1 MILAALLATAAPVV
15 VPLDA
20 ACVVGTDPAAQ
31 VLRERL
37 MERGAVCPP
46 SSSRRKP
53 GSTDGATAAEKSS
66 TTDNMDSGLRR
77 NDDVAERTTTQPG
90 ANLRPEPSP
99 QRRLGPPAALVPPDN
114 REIPAFAG
122 MTRVSI
128 TFLPAKLAPEAFTIT
143 ATRRVITI
151 RAATTRARLYAA
163 GYLLRH
169 LDNLALTAPTY
180 VTEAPAMAIRG
191 TQIGYR
197 AKNNSYDAWDVPMLR
212 RRIEDFALLGGNRIQ
227 FVAPVSDDAATSP
240 LSPLPATETLIAVAQ
255 ATHRLGLDV
264 ALFYPLLRDYGKPGS
279 ADAEVADFTTL
290 AAKLPALDALY
301 IPGGDPGHTMP
312 DRLFPLAQR
321 IAASLRQRFAK
332 AEVLL
337 STQGFDAAGLDA
349 FHAQLAK
356 HPRWLTAIFVGPQ
369 TRNGIAE
376 HRRRIAG
383 QYPIE
388 TYPDTAHT
396 MHAQFPIPDWHPA
409 FALTEG
415 REPVNPR
422 PAATDRI
429 FRYLAPQTRG
439 FVTYSEG
446 VNDDWNVTQWFR
458 LGWNPATPASEVAQD
473 YARMFVGDM
482 AFAAVPLAL
491 ESNWR
496 GDPSANAGIDATLRL
511 VGAIRPA
518 RWADW
523 RIDLYRYRATYVAL
537 VRHRLIAAKAAQGEA
552 FWTLRQAP
560 ATGAEPAAVAARFA
574 YARPEPAIVAPLR
587 TDLTAIADRLW
598 QRARMQLSVPRYGAS
613 HWERGANLDRADI
626 ELNDRTVVEAEIAQA
641 LTRPDAA
648 ARLYAIGDPWR
659 ARDMALYDDLG
670 DPAAEPHLVRGLGFD
685 ADPQSMESA
694 IDGVA
699 DHIPDQGW
707 RMADLSYAE
716 GLYETPVRLR
726 YTGLERGRRY
736 RLIARWAGEDYALP
750 MRLTGNGVE
759 LHPFRP
765 RADDRETVETA
776 IPQRLTADGAL
787 TLEWHRPANIGGGG
801 RGHQIAQTW
810 LIPEPLVPESNAPG
824 AEQ

>member
-1 MILAALLATAAPVV
+1 MILATLLATAAPVV

-37 MERGAVCPP
+37 VERGAMCRPHP
-46 SSSRRKP
+46 TTSPQRRL
-53 GSTDGATAAEKSS
+53 GSPAAPAAPD
-66 TTDNMDSGLRR
+66 TMDSGLRR
-77 NDDVAERTTTQPG
+77 NDGVSGQATLHPYPRAG
-90 ANLRPEPSP
+90 GGPEPHKPNGCDPDPGSP
-99 QRRLGPPAALVPPDN
+99 PSRGYGCGRAPVAI
-114 REIPAFAG
+114 R
-122 MTRVSI
+122 
-128 TFLPAKLAPEAFTIT
+128 FLPAKLAPEAFAIT
-143 ATRRVITI
+143 TTRTAITI
-151 RAATTRARLYAA
+151 RAATTRARLFAA

-169 LDNLALTAPTY
+169 LDNLTLTAPAH
-180 VTEAPAMAIRG
+180 VAEAPAMAIRG

-197 AKNNSYDAWDVPMLR
+197 AKNNSYDAWTVPMLT

-227 FVAPVSDDAATSP
+227 FVAPVSDDAASSP

-255 ATHRLGLDV
+255 ATHRLGIDV
-264 ALFYPLLRDYGKPGS
+264 GLFYPLLRDYGKPGS
-279 ADAEVADFTTL
+279 ADAEVADFTAL

-301 IPGGDPGHTMP
+301 IPGGDPGHTAP
-312 DRLFPLAQR
+312 DRLFPV
-321 IAASLRQRFAK
+321 AARVATALRRRFAK

-356 HPRWLTAIFVGPQ
+356 RPRWLTAIFVGPQ
-369 TRNGIAE
+369 TRDSIAD

-383 QYPIE
+383 RYPIE

-422 PAATDRI
+422 PAATTRI
-429 FRYLAPQTRG
+429 FAYLAPATRG

-458 LGWNPATPASEVAQD
+458 LGWNPATPAAEIAGE
-473 YARMFVGDM
+473 YARMFVGDR
-482 AFAAVPLAL
+482 AFAAVPQAL
-491 ESNWR
+491 EGNWR
-496 GDPSANAGIDATLRL
+496 GDPSANAGIDATLALVNRL
-511 VGAIRPA
+511 HPA

-523 RIDLYRYRATYVAL
+523 RIDLYRYRATYDAL
-537 VRHRLIAAKAAQGEA
+537 VRHRLIAAKAAQAEA
-552 FWTLRQAP
+552 LYTLRQAP
-560 ATGAEPAAVAARFA
+560 ATGAQAAAVAARFA
-574 YARPEPAIVAPLR
+574 YARPEPAMVAPLR

-598 QRARMQLSVPRYGAS
+598 DRARMQLSVPRHGAS
-613 HWERGANLDRADI
+613 NWERGANLDRADI
-626 ELNDRTVVEAEIAQA
+626 QLNDRTAVESDIADA

-648 ARLYAIGDPWR
+648 ARLAMIGDPWR
-659 ARDMALYDDLG
+659 TRDMALYDDLG
-670 DPAAEPHLVRGLGFD
+670 DPTAEPHLVRGPGFD
-685 ADPQSMESA
+685 ADPQSLVSA

-699 DHIPDQGW
+699 DHYPDQGW

-726 YTGLERGRRY
+726 YTGLERNRRY
-736 RLIARWAGEDYALP
+736 RLVARWAGEDYALP

-759 LHPFRP
+759 LHGPRP
-765 RADDRETVETA
+765 RKGDRETVETA
-776 IPQRLTADGAL
+776 IPQALTADGTL
-787 TLEWHRPANIGGGG
+787 TLEWHRPPGIGGGG

-810 LIPEPLVPESNAPG
+810 LIPEPLVPEPTAPG
-824 AEQ
+824 ASQ

>member
-1 MILAALLATAAPVV
+1 MILATLLATAAPVV
-15 VPLDA
+15 VPLNA

-37 MERGAVCPP
+37 TERGASCP
-46 SSSRRKP
+46 SSSRQKP
-53 GSTDGATAAEKSS
+53 GSMDDKTVAQEATAPD
-66 TTDNMDSGLRR
+66 TMDSGLRR
-77 NDDVAERTTTQPG
+77 NDGV
-90 ANLRPEPSP
+90 ANLATLQPAPYPRAGGGPEPSRP
-99 QRRLGPPAALVPPDN
+99 NDCVRGTGSPPARGYGCAVPVAI
-114 REIPAFAG
+114 RF
-122 MTRVSI
+122 VS
-128 TFLPAKLAPEAFTIT
+128 AKLAPEAFAIT
-143 ATRRVITI
+143 TTPRAITI

-169 LDNLALTAPTY
+169 LDDLTLTAPTH
-180 VTEAPAMAIRG
+180 VTETPAMAIRG

-197 AKNNSYDAWDVPMLR
+197 AKNNSYDAWGLPMLT

-240 LSPLPATETLIAVAQ
+240 LSPLPATETLIAVAA

-264 ALFYPLLRDYGKPGS
+264 ALFYPLLRDYDKPGS
-279 ADAEVADFTTL
+279 ADAELADFATL
-290 AAKLPALDALY
+290 AARLPALDALY
-301 IPGGDPGHTMP
+301 IPGGDPGHTAP

-321 IAASLRQRFAK
+321 IAGTLRRRFAN

-369 TRNGIAE
+369 TRDSLAT
-376 HRRRIAG
+376 HRARIAG
-383 QYPIE
+383 RLPVE

-409 FALTEG
+409 FALTQG

-422 PAATDRI
+422 PAATAQI
-429 FRYLAPQTRG
+429 FAYLAPQTRG

-458 LGWNPATPASEVAQD
+458 LGWNPATPAAEIAAD

-482 AFAAVPLAL
+482 AFAAVPQAL
-491 ESNWR
+491 EGNWR
-496 GDPSANAGIDATLRL
+496 GDPSANAGIDATARL
-511 VGAIRPA
+511 VADLKPA

-523 RIDLYRYRATYVAL
+523 RIDLYRYRATYDAL

-552 FWTLRQAP
+552 LWTLRQAP
-560 ATGAEPAAVAARFA
+560 ATGAEPAVVAARFA
-574 YARPEPAIVAPLR
+574 YARPEPAMIAPLR
-587 TDLTAIADRLW
+587 ADLTAIADRLW
-598 QRARMQLSVPRYGAS
+598 RRARMQLSVPRHGAS
-613 HWERGANLDRADI
+613 NWERGANLDRADI
-626 ELNDRTVVEAEIAQA
+626 QLNDRTSVEAAMAKA
-641 LTRPDAA
+641 LTRPNAA

-659 ARDMALYDDLG
+659 SRDMALYDDLG
-670 DPAAEPHLVRGLGFD
+670 DPTAEPHLVRGPGFD
-685 ADPQSMESA
+685 ADPQSLASA

-716 GLYETPVRLR
+716 GLYETPVRLS

-750 MRLTGNGVE
+750 MRLTGDGVE
-759 LHPFRP
+759 LHGFRA
-765 RADDRETVETA
+765 RKGDRETIETP
-776 IPQRLTADGAL
+776 IPQTLTADGAL
-787 TLEWHRPANIGGGG
+787 TLEWHRPAGIGGGG

-810 LIPEPLVPESNAPG
+810 LIPEPLSPEPKAPG

>member
-1 MILAALLATAAPVV
+1 MIAAALLATAAPLTVS
-15 VPLDA
+15 LDA
-20 ACVVGTDPAAQ
+20 ACVVGDDPAAR

-37 MERGAVCPP
+37 AERGAVCR
-46 SSSRRKP
+46 SSRK
-53 GSTDGATAAEKSS
+53 A
-66 TTDNMDSGLRR
+66 
-77 NDDVAERTTTQPG
+77 
-90 ANLRPEPSP
+90 SP
-99 QRRLGPPAALVPPDN
+99 RRRLGSPAAPAAPDR

-122 MTRVSI
+122 MTHVAIRFTS
-128 TFLPAKLAPEAFTIT
+128 AKLAPEAFTIT
-143 ATRRVITI
+143 TGRNGITI
-151 RAATTRARLYAA
+151 RAATTRARLFAA
-163 GYLLRH
+163 GWLLRH
-169 LDNLALTAPTY
+169 LDGLTLTAPAR
-180 VTEAPAMAIRG
+180 VLEAPTMAVRG

-197 AKNNSYDAWDVPMLR
+197 AKNNSYDAWTVAMLT

-240 LSPLPATETLIAVAQ
+240 LSPLPATETLIAVAA

-264 ALFYPLLRDYGKPGS
+264 ALFYPLLRDYDQPGS
-279 ADAEVADFTTL
+279 TDAEVADFAAL

-301 IPGGDPGHTMP
+301 IPGGDPGHTAP
-312 DRLFPLAQR
+312 GRLFPLAAR
-321 IAASLRQRFAK
+321 IAAALRQRFAG

-356 HPRWLTAIFVGPQ
+356 GPRWLTAIFVGPQ
-369 TRNGIAE
+369 TRDSIAD

-383 QYPIE
+383 RYPIE

-409 FALTEG
+409 FALTQG

-422 PAATDRI
+422 PAATQRI
-429 FRYLAPQTRG
+429 FAMLAPQTRG

-458 LGWNPATPASEVAQD
+458 LGWNPDTPADAVAAD

-482 AFAAVPLAL
+482 GFVAIPAAL

-496 GDPSANAGIDATLRL
+496 GDPSANAGIDATARL
-511 VGAIRPA
+511 VGNLRPA
-518 RWADW
+518 PWADW
-523 RIDLYRYRATYVAL
+523 RIDLYRYRATYDAL
-537 VRHRLIAAKAAQGEA
+537 VRHRLIAAKAAQAEA
-552 FWTLRQAP
+552 LWTLRQAP
-560 ATGAEPAAVAARFA
+560 ATGADAAAVAARFA

-587 TDLTAIADRLW
+587 SDLTGIADRLW
-598 QRARMQLSVPRYGAS
+598 DRARMQLSVPRHGAS
-613 HWERGANLDRADI
+613 NWERGANLDRADI
-626 ELNDRTVVEAEIAQA
+626 QLNDRTAIEADIAGA
-641 LTRPDAA
+641 LARPDAA

-659 ARDMALYDDLG
+659 SRDLALYDDLG
-670 DPAAEPHLVRGLGFD
+670 DPTAEPHLVRGSGFD
-685 ADPQSMESA
+685 ADPQSMASA

-726 YTGLERGRRY
+726 YTGLERNRRY
-736 RLIARWAGEDYALP
+736 RLIARWAGEAYALP
-750 MRLTGNGVE
+750 MRLTGDGVE
-759 LHPFRP
+759 LHGY
-765 RADDRETVETA
+765 RARNGERETVETA
-776 IPQRLTADGAL
+776 IPQSLTADGAL
-787 TLEWHRPANIGGGG
+787 TLEWHRPPGIGGGG

-810 LIPEPLVPESNAPG
+810 LIPEPLTG